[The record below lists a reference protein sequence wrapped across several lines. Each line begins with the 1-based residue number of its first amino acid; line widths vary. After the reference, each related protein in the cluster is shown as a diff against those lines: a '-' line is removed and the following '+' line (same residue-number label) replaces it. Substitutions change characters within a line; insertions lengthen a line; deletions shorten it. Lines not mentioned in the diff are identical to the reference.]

1 MTVMLNRRI
10 VLKNI
15 YYDFDKADLRAES
28 VKELEKIVAFLK
40 TNPDLKIELG
50 SHTDSRGN
58 DDYNMRLSERRAKSV
73 VDYIISRGISPERI
87 VSKGYGE
94 TRLVNDCG
102 NGVKCTEE
110 EHQQNRRT
118 EILILEK

>member
-28 VKELEKIVAFLK
+28 VKELEKVISFMRV
-40 TNPDLKIELG
+40 NPDLKIELG

>member
-1 MTVMLNRRI
+1 
-10 VLKNI
+10 
-15 YYDFDKADLRAES
+15 DKADLRAES

>member
-73 VDYIISRGISPERI
+73 VEYIISRGISPERI

>member
-1 MTVMLNRRI
+1 
-10 VLKNI
+10 
-15 YYDFDKADLRAES
+15 
-28 VKELEKIVAFLK
+28 
-40 TNPDLKIELG
+40 
-50 SHTDSRGN
+50 
-58 DDYNMRLSERRAKSV
+58 MRLSERRAKSV